1 MIMGKLILTLCMMF
15 FISSMSAQRAD
26 MRIKELLDKADYF
39 TLEEEY
45 PSLKDSVQ
53 TVILKLFAKTMID
66 YNFNLMQ
73 LTLEDIRELVI
84 NHQRE
89 LGFENTANLVSL
101 TSLCYGRLGNYANA
115 ADNLKNFLDQVNQ
128 WDLKTVYHLL
138 KKCMSGLMNCKSF
151 RLPTFLVPKEMLK
164 SLFP

>member
-115 ADNLKNFLDQVNQ
+115 ADNLKNFLDQVKSMG
-128 WDLKTVYHLL
+128 LKD
-138 KKCMSGLMNCKSF
+138 GLSSF
-151 RLPTFLVPKEMLK
+151 EEM
-164 SLFP
+164 